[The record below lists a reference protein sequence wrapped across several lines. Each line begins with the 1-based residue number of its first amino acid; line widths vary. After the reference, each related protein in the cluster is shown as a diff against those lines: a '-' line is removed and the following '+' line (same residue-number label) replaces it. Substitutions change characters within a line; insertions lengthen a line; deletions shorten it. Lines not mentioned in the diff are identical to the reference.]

1 MHVLKEI
8 SLAKMYHKMCNTLHC
23 AFCFCVLAIITA
35 GTNGHVN
42 SSYLQKVN
50 LERSAKDRYPLHL
63 IKLMTRYAEDL
74 VWINNVTDAEAVFN
88 FTLTLTEGRADA
100 SQLRNG
106 KFIHQVTYKRQK
118 SKESGCTIRILET
131 FSNTKRID

>member
-1 MHVLKEI
+1 
-8 SLAKMYHKMCNTLHC
+8 MCKTLHC
-23 AFCFCVLAIITA
+23 VFCYCVLAIISA
-35 GTNGHVN
+35 GTNGQVE

-50 LERSAKDRYPLHL
+50 LERSAKDRYPLNL

-74 VWINNVTDAEAVFN
+74 VWINNVTEAEAVFT

-106 KFIHQVTYKRQK
+106 KFIYQVTSKRQK
-118 SKESGCTIRILET
+118 NKEGNDHFL
-131 FSNTKRID
+131 